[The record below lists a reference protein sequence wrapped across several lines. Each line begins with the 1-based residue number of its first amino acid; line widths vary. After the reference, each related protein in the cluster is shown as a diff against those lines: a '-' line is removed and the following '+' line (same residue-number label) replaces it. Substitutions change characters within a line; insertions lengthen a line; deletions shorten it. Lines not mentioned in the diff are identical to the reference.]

1 MTQPQPMPSG
11 EASRPDQPFWSWI
24 DAAVVFALAVPCL
37 FLSAL
42 LSKGLFALAPGQP
55 SDAGKA
61 ITLQFLAYALWFGV
75 LILLLKT
82 RYDEPFWSSLGWRV
96 PWPRMGL
103 TVFAGPMLVVTVA
116 VLGQLLNTPVIDNS
130 IEKLLHGR
138 MSILLVGFFA
148 TTLGPLAEE
157 LIFRGFLQ
165 PLMIRTFGIAAG
177 ILLSSLPFALLH
189 GPQYSWS
196 WQHIVLLVLASTV
209 FGYTRHRTGSTAAST
224 LVHATYNLTFF
235 AGFLLQRKE
244 LFS

>member
-1 MTQPQPMPSG
+1 MTQPGSLFAEEGP
-11 EASRPDQPFWSWI
+11 RPAHPFWSWI
-24 DAAVVFALAVPCL
+24 DAALLFALAVPCL

-42 LSKGLFALAPGQP
+42 LSKGLFALASAPP
-55 SDAGKA
+55 SVAMKA
-61 ITLQFLAYALWFGV
+61 ITLQFGAYALWFGV
-75 LILLLKT
+75 LVLLLKT
-82 RYDEPFWSSLGWRV
+82 RYDEPFWASLGWKV

-103 TVFAGPMLVVTVA
+103 TIFAGPLLVLTVA
-116 VLGQLLNTPVIDNS
+116 VLGQVLNTPQIDNS
-130 IEKLLHGR
+130 IEKMLHGR

-165 PLMIRTFGIAAG
+165 PLMMRTFGVAAG
-177 ILLSSLPFALLH
+177 IVLSSLPFALLH

-209 FGYTRHRTGSTAAST
+209 FGFTRHRTGSTAAST

-235 AGFLLQRKE
+235 AGYLLQRKE

>member
-1 MTQPQPMPSG
+1 MTEPESMIAEEEP
-11 EASRPDQPFWSWI
+11 RPEVPFWSWL
-24 DAAVVFALAVPCL
+24 DAAVLFALAVPCL
-37 FLSAL
+37 FGAVF
-42 LSKGLFALAPGQP
+42 LSKGIFALAPVP
-55 SDAGKA
+55 SSDAVKA
-61 ITLQFLAYALWFGV
+61 ITLQFTAYALWFGV

-82 RYDEPFWSSLGWRV
+82 RYEQPFWRSLGWIV
-96 PWPRMGL
+96 PWARMGVTL
-103 TVFAGPMLVVTVA
+103 FAGPVLVLLVA
-116 VLGQLLNTPVIDNS
+116 VLGQLMNTPVIDNS

-138 MSILLVGFFA
+138 MAILVVGFFA
-148 TTLGPLAEE
+148 STLGPLAEE

-165 PLMIRTFGIAAG
+165 PLMIRSLGVAGG
-177 ILLSSLPFALLH
+177 ILGSSLPFALLH

-196 WQHIVLLVLASTV
+196 WQHIVLLVLASSV

>member
-1 MTQPQPMPSG
+1 MTQPQTMPPD
-11 EASRPDQPFWSWI
+11 EAPRPSQPFWSWI
-24 DAAVVFALAVPCL
+24 DAALVFTLAVPCL

-42 LSKGLFALAPGQP
+42 LSKGLFALASSPP
-55 SDAGKA
+55 SDAAKA
-61 ITLQFLAYALWFGV
+61 ITLQFVAYVLWFGV
-75 LILLLKT
+75 LILLLKI
-82 RYDEPFWSSLGWRV
+82 RYDEPFWPSLGWRV
-96 PWPRMGL
+96 PWPGMGPTL
-103 TVFAGPMLVVTVA
+103 FAGPFLVFAVA
-116 VLGQLLNTPVIDNS
+116 ILGQLLHTPVIDNS
-130 IEKLLHGR
+130 IEKMLHGR

-148 TTLGPLAEE
+148 STLGPLAEE

-177 ILLSSLPFALLH
+177 ILFSSLPFALLH

-196 WQHIVLLVLASTV
+196 WQHIVLLVLASSV
-209 FGYTRHRTGSTAAST
+209 FGFTRHRTGSTAAST